1 MVGLAER
8 FLTVA
13 DVVHLTGF
21 SERTVRAMVS
31 DGRLPAIRPM
41 GVRAV
46 RVPEGAV
53 RALLRPRQ
61 VAAQDAGA
69 DLR

>member
-1 MVGLAER
+1 MDGPIGR

-13 DVVHLTGF
+13 DVVHLTGL

-31 DGRLPAIRPM
+31 DGRLPAIRPL
-41 GVRAV
+41 GVRVV

-53 RALLRPRQ
+53 RALMGPPADPALRGRH
-61 VAAQDAGA
+61 GG
-69 DLR
+69 